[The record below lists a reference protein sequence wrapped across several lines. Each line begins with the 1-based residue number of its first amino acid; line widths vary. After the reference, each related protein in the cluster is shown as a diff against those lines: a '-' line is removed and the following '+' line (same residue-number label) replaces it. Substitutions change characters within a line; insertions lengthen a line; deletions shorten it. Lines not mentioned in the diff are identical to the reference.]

1 MRVTVQVHAL
11 LTVAVD
17 SPDGRID
24 VTVPE
29 GTSIQAL
36 VETLSE
42 RSSFFD
48 PRSCMAVMEGTPVP
62 MERILRDGEQVHL
75 YPLFGG
81 G

>member
-1 MRVTVQVHAL
+1 MRVAVRVHAL

-29 GTSIQAL
+29 GTRIQAL
-36 VETLSE
+36 IETLRK

-48 PRSCMAVMEGTPVP
+48 PRSCMAVMEGAPVP
-62 MERILRDGEQVHL
+62 MDRILQDGEELHL

>member
-17 SPDGRID
+17 APDGRIE
-24 VTVPE
+24 VSVPE
-29 GTSIQAL
+29 GTRIQGL
-36 VETLSE
+36 IETLSE

-48 PRSCMAVMEGTPVP
+48 PRSCMAVMEGAPVP
-62 MERILRDGEQVHL
+62 MDRILQAGEELHL